1 MASTRFVPASICWA
15 TYVAA
20 LATIA
25 AVFIWPQVSDPYWN
39 GFLAMVESTVVI
51 FFFSFSCS
59 NTSLYDPAWC
69 VLPIGTAISW
79 MLTSDGLAA
88 TTSPRAWYCI
98 SLLVLWYVRYNIFF
112 PWDGWVRGIDTEDWR
127 YEELAKKTGSGT
139 ALYWLLSLTSLH
151 LTPTLLVFFALAP
164 AQTVWSTAGPPI
176 GSVDALAFTVLVGA
190 ILLQAVADDQ
200 LRAFRRAAYGP
211 AANLNTS
218 SSSKAICRNGV
229 WRYSR
234 HPNYF
239 GEALFWCGIGLAGIA
254 SDAGRPWYVGA
265 SGGLVMLFF
274 FRVSAYLTDC
284 RMLETRGPEYAAVMR
299 QVSGLIP
306 MPVGI
311 LQLGDGAPL
320 F

>member
-1 MASTRFVPASICWA
+1 M
-15 TYVAA
+15 
-20 LATIA
+20 
-25 AVFIWPQVSDPYWN
+25 
-39 GFLAMVESTVVI
+39 
-51 FFFSFSCS
+51 
-59 NTSLYDPAWC
+59 
-69 VLPIGTAISW
+69 
-79 MLTSDGLAA
+79 
-88 TTSPRAWYCI
+88 
-98 SLLVLWYVRYNIFF
+98 
-112 PWDGWVRGIDTEDWR
+112 
-127 YEELAKKTGSGT
+127 
-139 ALYWLLSLTSLH
+139 
-151 LTPTLLVFFALAP
+151 
-164 AQTVWSTAGPPI
+164 
-176 GSVDALAFTVLVGA
+176 
-190 ILLQAVADDQ
+190 
-200 LRAFRRAAYGP
+200 
-211 AANLNTS
+211 
-218 SSSKAICRNGV
+218 